1 MAIPKLEKDLANISK
16 LDDNPNDVGG
26 LEPNELKAEFDQ
38 AGLDIKEY
46 INQELLPYLEGIQAA
61 ASLGIQTISGMSDA
75 KTIQEALEAL
85 KLAIDNTAT
94 GAIPDASLAGSKLV
108 SEAIT
113 SREIAAA
120 AVRGAHI
127 ADDSVPGEKLEDNSV
142 AGEKLEDESLESRHY
157 GKTSIK
163 DEHIA
168 DLTIT
173 GGKVKDGT
181 LTAKKFAAGSVQTT
195 AIADDTVTH
204 DKLANDA
211 KPIYFTNVPI
221 PQTLWQKDEN
231 SAYAA
236 EGYTYKAVIY
246 DSRITENHFVE
257 CVPEIKVIH
266 CGALCIVVNSFN
278 GGFEIYA
285 KYALE
290 DFVFY
295 TVVAT
300 PCGNSL
306 EME

>member
-61 ASLGIQTISGMSDA
+61 ASLGIQTISGMSNA

-120 AVRGAHI
+120 AVSGAHI

-142 AGEKLEDESLESRHY
+142 AGEKLEDETLESRHY

-181 LTAKKFAAGSVQTT
+181 LTAKKFAAGAVQTT
-195 AIADDTVTH
+195 AIGESAVTH
-204 DKLANDA
+204 EKLGDDA
-211 KPIYFTNVPI
+211 RPFYFENVSLPS
-221 PQTLWQKDEN
+221 
-231 SAYAA
+231 SAWASDTRFA
-236 EGYTYKAVIY
+236 SNGYPYKATLNLKGVTANHYCYVGFPLEIAESG
-246 DSRITENHFVE
+246 DICRIIE
-257 CVPEIKVIH
+257 
-266 CGALCIVVNSFN
+266 SFN
-278 GGFEIYA
+278 GGIYFWGNSIPDDITILTIA
-285 KYALE
+285 CI
-290 DFVFY
+290 
-295 TVVAT
+295 
-300 PCGNSL
+300 PCGNPLSF
-306 EME
+306 

>member
-1 MAIPKLEKDLANISK
+1 MALPKLEKDLANISK

-61 ASLGIQTISGMSDA
+61 ASLGIQTISGMSNA

-113 SREIAAA
+113 EREIAAS
-120 AVRGAHI
+120 AVHGTHI
-127 ADDSVPGEKLEDNSV
+127 ADDSVPGEKLEDNSI
-142 AGEKLEDESLESRHY
+142 AGEKLEDETLESRHY

-195 AIADDTVTH
+195 AIADDTVTRN
-204 DKLANDA
+204 KLAPNARTFHFDNL
-211 KPIYFTNVPI
+211 PITQNM
-221 PQTLWQKDEN
+221 WQIDEN
-231 SAYAA
+231 TQWAK
-236 EGYTYKAVIY
+236 EGYNYKATFY
-246 DSRITENHFVE
+246 DERITENHYVQ
-257 CVPEIKVIH
+257 CVPELKVTSE
-266 CGALCIVVNSFN
+266 LCAICESFD
-278 GGFEIYA
+278 GGFHIYA
-285 KYALE
+285 EYALE
-290 DFVFY
+290 DFIFY
-295 TVVAT
+295 NVVVT
-300 PCGNSL
+300 PCGEAL
-306 EME
+306 ELE